1 MNDFI
6 DNLIDSNKDKSVSTD
21 ELFRARAALC
31 IALLAAV
38 LALAS
43 LLGDNADQDQLAN
56 NVQAADS
63 YSFYQAKNIRQTDY
77 KLAID
82 DLDWELGNNTTLSPA
97 QRAALQARRDK
108 YQATVDRY
116 ESEPDAS
123 DPTNPL
129 KGEGK
134 KELLVRAQFYER
146 ARDDAAARG
155 ANYDYAAG
163 LLQIAIVVASV
174 SIITLIRPLLYLALA
189 LGGIAVLF
197 MLNGFFNLV
206 SLPF

>member
-1 MNDFI
+1 MNDFV
-6 DNLIDSNKDKSVSTD
+6 DNLIDSNRDKNVSAD

-31 IALLAAV
+31 IAILAAV

-43 LLGDNADQDQLAN
+43 LLGDNADQDQLAG
-56 NVQAADS
+56 NVQAADA
-63 YSFYQAKNIRQTDY
+63 YAFYQAKNIRQTDY

-82 DLDWELGNNTTLSPA
+82 DLDWDLENNAALSPA
-97 QRAALQARRDK
+97 QRASLQERRDK

-123 DPTNPL
+123 DPTNLL

-134 KELLVRAQFYER
+134 KELLARAQFYEQV
-146 ARDDAAARG
+146 RDASGARG
-155 ANYDYAAG
+155 NNYDYAAG
-163 LLQIAIVVASV
+163 LLQIAIVIASV
-174 SIITLIRPLLYLALA
+174 AIITLLRPLLYVALA
-189 LGGIAVLF
+189 LGGIALLF
-197 MLNGFFNLV
+197 LLNGLFGLM

>member
-1 MNDFI
+1 MNDFV
-6 DNLIDSNKDKSVSTD
+6 DNLIDSNRDKNVSAD

-31 IALLAAV
+31 IAILAAA

-43 LLGDNADQDQLAN
+43 LLGDNADQDQLAG
-56 NVQAADS
+56 NVQAADA
-63 YSFYQAKNIRQTDY
+63 YAFYQAKNIRQTDY

-82 DLDWELGNNTTLSPA
+82 DLDWDLENNTELSPA
-97 QRAALQARRDK
+97 QRAALQERRDN

-123 DPTNPL
+123 DPTNLL

-134 KELLVRAQFYER
+134 KELLARARFYEQ
-146 ARDDAAARG
+146 ARDAAGARG
-155 ANYDYAAG
+155 NNYDYAAG
-163 LLQIAIVVASV
+163 LLQIAIVIASV
-174 SIITLIRPLLYLALA
+174 AIITLLRPLLYVALA
-189 LGGIAVLF
+189 LGGIALF
-197 MLNGFFNLV
+197 FLLNGLFGLV

>member
-1 MNDFI
+1 MNEFV
-6 DNLIDSNKDKSVSTD
+6 DNLMDSNRDKTISAD

-38 LALAS
+38 LAFAS
-43 LLGDNADQDQLAN
+43 LLGDNADQDQLAGN
-56 NVQAADS
+56 IQAADA
-63 YSFYQAKNIRQTDY
+63 YAFYQAKNIRQTDY
-77 KLAID
+77 KLALD
-82 DLDWELGNNTTLSPA
+82 ELDWDLENNTALSSA
-97 QRAALQARRDK
+97 QRDALQQRRNK

-123 DPTNPL
+123 DPTDLL

-146 ARDDAAARG
+146 VRDIAAARG

-163 LLQIAIVVASV
+163 LLQIAIVLASV
-174 SIITLIRPLLYLALA
+174 AIITLLRPLLYFALV
-189 LGGIAVLF
+189 LGGMALLLVV
-197 MLNGFFNLV
+197 NGWFSIV

>member
-1 MNDFI
+1 MSDLLANMM
-6 DNLIDSNKDKSVSTD
+6 DSNRDQTVSAD

-43 LLGDNADQDQLAN
+43 LLGDNADQDQLAS

-63 YSFYQAKNIRQTDY
+63 YAFYQAKNIRQTDY
-77 KLAID
+77 KLAVD
-82 DLDWELGNNTTLSPA
+82 ELNGQLETDTNLSTA
-97 QRAALQARRDK
+97 QRAALQERRDK
-108 YQATVDRY
+108 YQATADRY

-123 DPTNPL
+123 DPNNPL

-146 ARDDAAARG
+146 ARNEAAARG

-189 LGGIAVLF
+189 LGGIALLF
-197 MLNGFFNLV
+197 MLNGFFHLV
-206 SLPF
+206 ALPF

>member
-1 MNDFI
+1 MSNFL
-6 DNLIDSNKDKSVSTD
+6 DNLIDSNRDSTVSAD

-38 LALAS
+38 LACAS
-43 LLGDNADQDQLAN
+43 LLGDNADQDQLAGN
-56 NVQAADS
+56 IQAADA
-63 YSFYQAKNIRQTDY
+63 YAFFQAKNIRQTDY

-82 DLDWELGNNTTLSPA
+82 ELNWDLENSAALSPA
-97 QRAALQARRDK
+97 QRAALQERRDK

-123 DPTNPL
+123 DPTNLL

-134 KELLVRAQFYER
+134 KELLARAQFYER
-146 ARDDAAARG
+146 VREVAAARG

-163 LLQIAIVVASV
+163 LLQIAIVIASV
-174 SIITLIRPLLYLALA
+174 AIITVLRPLLYVSLA
-189 LGGIAVLF
+189 LGGVALLLV
-197 MLNGFFNLV
+197 LNGLFGIESV
-206 SLPF
+206 PF

>member
-6 DNLIDSNKDKSVSTD
+6 DNLIDSNRDKNVSAD

-43 LLGDNADQDQLAN
+43 LLGDNADQDQLAS
-56 NVQAADS
+56 NVQAADA

-77 KLAID
+77 RLALD
-82 DLDWELGNNTTLSPA
+82 DLNWQLEADTNLSPA
-97 QRAALQARRDK
+97 QRAGLQERRDK
-108 YQATVDRY
+108 YQATIDRY

-123 DPTNPL
+123 DPNNPL

-134 KELLVRAQFYER
+134 KELLVRAQFYEQMR
-146 ARDDAAARG
+146 DAAGTRG

-163 LLQIAIVVASV
+163 LLQIAIVLASV
-174 SIITLIRPLLYLALA
+174 AIITLIRPLLYLALA
-189 LGGIAVLF
+189 LGGVGLLLV
-197 MLNGFFNLV
+197 LNGLFGIV
-206 SLPF
+206 PLPF

>member
-6 DNLIDSNKDKSVSTD
+6 DNLIDSNKDKTVSAD

-77 KLAID
+77 KLAVD
-82 DLDWELGNNTTLSPA
+82 DLNWQLDTDTTLSPA

-134 KELLVRAQFYER
+134 KELLARAQFYER

-155 ANYDYAAG
+155 NNYDYAAG
-163 LLQIAIVVASV
+163 LLQIAIVLASV
-174 SIITLIRPLLYLALA
+174 AIITLIRPLLYLALA
-189 LGGIAVLF
+189 LGGVALLF
-197 MLNGFFNLV
+197 MLNGLFNLV
-206 SLPF
+206 ALPF

>member
-6 DNLIDSNKDKSVSTD
+6 DNLIDSNKDKSVSAD

-31 IALLAAV
+31 IALLAAL
-38 LALAS
+38 LAMAS
-43 LLGDNADQDQLAN
+43 LLGDNADQDQLAA
-56 NVQAADS
+56 NVQAADAFA
-63 YSFYQAKNIRQTDY
+63 FYQAKNIRQTDY
-77 KLAID
+77 RLAVD
-82 DLDWELGNNTTLSPA
+82 DLDWQLESNSALSPA
-97 QRAALQARRDK
+97 QRAALQERRDK
-108 YQATVDRY
+108 YQATIDRY

-123 DPTNPL
+123 NPENPL

-146 ARDDAAARG
+146 ARDEAAARG

-189 LGGIAVLF
+189 LGGVALLF
-197 MLNGFFNLV
+197 MLNGLFGIV

>member
-1 MNDFI
+1 MNDFL
-6 DNLIDSNKDKSVSTD
+6 DNLIDSNRDKNVSAD

-43 LLGDNADQDQLAN
+43 LLGDNADQDQLAS
-56 NVQAADS
+56 NVQAADA
-63 YSFYQAKNIRQTDY
+63 YAFYQAKNIRQTDY

-82 DLDWELGNNTTLSPA
+82 DLNWQLETDTNLSPA
-97 QRAALQARRDK
+97 QRASLQERRDK
-108 YQATVDRY
+108 YQATADRY

-134 KELLVRAQFYER
+134 KELLVRAQYYER
-146 ARDDAAARG
+146 ARDEAAARG

-189 LGGIAVLF
+189 LGGIALLF
-197 MLNGFFNLV
+197 MLNGFFYL
-206 SLPF
+206 SALPF

>member
-6 DNLIDSNKDKSVSTD
+6 DNLIDSNKDKTVSAD

-63 YSFYQAKNIRQTDY
+63 YSFFQAKNIRQTDY
-77 KLAID
+77 RLAID
-82 DLDWELGNNTTLSPA
+82 DLIWQLETDTNLSPV
-97 QRAALQARRDK
+97 QRAALQERRDK
-108 YQATVDRY
+108 YQATADRY

-134 KELLVRAQFYER
+134 KELLVRAQFYEK

-155 ANYDYAAG
+155 ANFDYAAG

-174 SIITLIRPLLYLALA
+174 AIITLIRPLLYLALA
-189 LGGIAVLF
+189 LGGIGLLF
-197 MLNGFFNLV
+197 ILNGLFNLV
-206 SLPF
+206 TLSF